1 MLAVAIKDLSIDYAG
16 RKLFADVSLTLN
28 SDSRYGVVGANGA
41 GKSTFMR
48 IIGMQEASSTGII
61 SRPERSTIGFLQQDH
76 FKYENDLIVEV
87 VMQGKALLWE
97 AMKKKE
103 ELLQQSEL
111 SMDDGMLLAEL
122 EATINDYN
130 GYTAITDAQNIL
142 TGLGISEEKQFDPL
156 STLSGGFK
164 LRVLLA
170 QTLFATPDI
179 LLLDEPT
186 NHLDIVSIVW
196 LEKYLTQ
203 DYHGV
208 LLVISHDHHFL
219 NSVSTHILDVDYET
233 IIQYTGNFDQFV
245 VAKELARV
253 QRLSAQKQAS
263 KQVEHLQEF
272 VDKFKAKAS
281 KAKQAQSRMKMID
294 KLKDELPANL
304 QSNVRAPF
312 FNFTFDKPSG
322 QSVLKINKIYKSF
335 NEQVVLHNVKFDV
348 ARGDRIGIIG
358 KNGIGK
364 STLLKIVLDKV
375 IADQGDYTW
384 GNNVDIAYFAQD
396 HHELIKEPET
406 LVEWLKNHSNCADV
420 NILRKVLGQMLFDDD
435 AVKKSVLKLSGGEA
449 ARLLFAKIQLQLA
462 NTIILDEPTN
472 HLDMQTIDALAMA
485 LKKFPGTILL
495 VSHNRDFL
503 STVCNRIIVLTSKK
517 LYDYPFDEFADLDE
531 ICTKHF
537 LETASKT

>member
-1 MLAVAIKDLSIDYAG
+1 MLTIKDLSIDYAG
-16 RKLFADVSLTLN
+16 RKLFQDVSLTLN
-28 SDSRYGVVGANGA
+28 QDARYGVVGANGA

-48 IIGMQEASSTGII
+48 IIGKQEAATGGVI
-61 SRPERSTIGFLQQDH
+61 SMPERSTVGFLQQDH

-87 VMQGKALLWE
+87 VIQGKLALWD
-97 AMKKKE
+97 AMQQKE
-103 ELLQQSEL
+103 ELLKKSDF
-111 SMDDGMLLAEL
+111 SMDDGMLLADL
-122 EATINDYN
+122 EAIINDNN
-130 GYTAITDAQNIL
+130 GYTAITDAQTIL
-142 TGLGISEEKQFDPL
+142 TGLGISEEKQFEPL

-170 QTLFATPDI
+170 QTLFSNPDV

-186 NHLDIVSIVW
+186 NHLDIGTIVW

-203 DYHGV
+203 EYHGV
-208 LLVISHDHHFL
+208 LLIISHDHHFL
-219 NSVSTHILDVDYET
+219 NSVSTHILDVDYGT
-233 IIQYTGNFDQFV
+233 ITPYTGNFDQFV

-253 QRLSAQKQAS
+253 QRLSTEKQAN
-263 KQVEHLQEF
+263 KQIEHLKEF

-294 KLKDELPANL
+294 KLKEELPLSL

-312 FNFTFDKPSG
+312 FNFIFDKPSG
-322 QSVLKINKIYKSF
+322 QNILKINKISKSF
-335 NEQVVLHNVKFDV
+335 NENQVLNNIKFDV
-348 ARGDRIGIIG
+348 ARGDHIGIIG

-364 STLLKIVLDKV
+364 STLLKIILGN
-375 IADQGDYTW
+375 IMADHGDYTW
-384 GNNVDIAYFAQD
+384 GNNVDVAYFAQD
-396 HHELIKEPET
+396 HHDLIKEPQT
-406 LVEWLKNHSNCADV
+406 LVEWLKNHSDCTDIND
-420 NILRKVLGQMLFDDD
+420 LRKVLGQMLFDDD

-472 HLDMQTIDALAMA
+472 HLDMQTIDALALA

-503 STVCNRIIVLTSKK
+503 STVCNRIIVLTPKK
-517 LYDYPFDEFADLDE
+517 LYDYPFDELADLDE

-537 LETASKT
+537 IEGNN